1 MECNIYI
8 IPSSYTGF
16 MTQEEF
22 KIEVFPLKN
31 KLFRF
36 AKRLLEN
43 TEEAEDMV
51 QEVFIKLWNRKEKL
65 REYRSVEAL
74 AMVTL
79 RNLCL
84 DKLRTRKYS
93 TEKIETLQED
103 IEFMTGDHSN
113 DHHDIIS
120 RIHQII
126 KTLPEQQ
133 RMVMQL
139 RDIEGYDY
147 EEIAEILNMNENA
160 IRVNVSRARKKI
172 REIITQYN
180 IYEHQRN

>member
-1 MECNIYI
+1 
-8 IPSSYTGF
+8 

-22 KIEVFPLKN
+22 KIKVFPLKN

-51 QEVFIKLWNRKEKL
+51 QEAFIKLWNMKEKL
-65 REYRSVEAL
+65 SNYRSVEAL
-74 AMVTL
+74 AMVTT

-84 DKLRTRKYS
+84 DRLRAKKY
-93 TEKIETLQED
+93 TIEKIDTLKDEVND
-103 IEFMTGDHSN
+103 VMIEQKNDHSE
-113 DHHDIIS
+113 IIS

-133 RMVMQL
+133 RTIIHL

-147 EEIAEILNMNENA
+147 EEIAAILDMNENA
-160 IRVNVSRARKKI
+160 VRVNVSRARKKI
-172 REIITQYN
+172 REMITQQH
-180 IYEHQRN
+180 IYEYQRN